1 MKKNNRKTFWFLFK
15 LILLLQLYSHL
26 KFTTEASQISPTI
39 RENVAQF
46 EGNDGTNLNDRMS
59 KMETQSRKQENEISF
74 LKRAV
79 FEDKK
84 TIRHLRGR
92 VSSLES
98 LLMLASNS
106 ETSEKLLLRPK
117 RPYRLL
123 PLHKAR

>member
-1 MKKNNRKTFWFLFK
+1 MKKNNRKTFWCIFK

-26 KFTTEASQISPTI
+26 KFTTEASQVIPT
-39 RENVAQF
+39 RENVPQF

-123 PLHKAR
+123 PLHTAR